1 MKNLHRTIAAAAIM
15 VFGAGGAYGQQ
26 FTMKLSTPTIND
38 VAHEWMKVF
47 KANVEKRSGG
57 RIKVEVYPANQ
68 LGQLPATIEGVVMG
82 TIEFTAPAVGFLIGL
97 EPRFQVLDAAGLF
110 DSIQHGQRVL
120 TDPAI
125 RKRLESF
132 GAGKGVEPL
141 ITYLNGP
148 LMLLSHKPVRTLAD
162 ITGQKIRA
170 PGGAPLHIEPFRKLG
185 ASPLSMPLGEVLPA
199 LQNHTIDGA
208 IASFSVFNA
217 FKYYDVAKGVTYLP
231 KSFLVATGLVNR
243 KFMKSLGPDLEGIV
257 RDEARKA
264 ESLFST
270 WGVDD
275 VEKINKSWI
284 AHGGEV
290 HTMSSADSKR
300 YIDDVTPV
308 VESILSKSP
317 QLKEDYEAFLA
328 TAKKYRK

>member
-1 MKNLHRTIAAAAIM
+1 MKNLHRVITAAAIM
-15 VFGAGGAYGQQ
+15 AFATGAAFGQQ
-26 FTMKLSTPTIND
+26 FTMKLSSPTIND

-47 KANVEKRSGG
+47 KANVEKRTAG
-57 RIKVEVYPANQ
+57 RVKVELYPANQ

-97 EPRFQVLDAAGLF
+97 EPRFQVFDAAGLF
-110 DSIQHGQRVL
+110 DSVEHGQQVL
-120 TDPAI
+120 TEPAI
-125 RKRLESF
+125 RRRLATF
-132 GAGKGVEPL
+132 GAAKGVEPL

-162 ITGQKIRA
+162 IRGQKIRA

-199 LQNHTIDGA
+199 MQNRTIDGA

-217 FKYYDVAKGVTYLP
+217 FKYYDVAKGLTYLP

-243 KFMKSLGPDLEGIV
+243 KFMTSLGPELEGIV

-264 ESLFST
+264 ETLFST
-270 WGVDD
+270 WGVEDL
-275 VEKINKSWI
+275 ERIRKSWVGN
-284 AHGGEV
+284 GGEGI
-290 HTMSSADSKR
+290 TMSGADAKR
-300 YIDDVTPV
+300 YIDDVTSV
-308 VESILSKSP
+308 VEPLLSKSP
-317 QLKEDYEAFLA
+317 QLKEDYQALLA